1 MLKVVYPGTFDPL
14 TRGHEDIVRRAARLF
29 DRVIVGVADS
39 EAKRPFFTTGERV
52 AMAREV
58 LASYANV
65 EVAPFSA
72 LLMDFVHAQDARVIL
87 RGLRAASDFE
97 YEFQM
102 AGMNRNLYPDVETL
116 FLTPSEQYMF
126 VSATIVREIARFGG
140 DVSPFVHPLVLAK
153 LAAKVARQRG

>member
-29 DRVIVGVADS
+29 DRVVVGVADS
-39 EAKRPFFTTGERV
+39 AAKHPFFTTSERV
-52 AMAREV
+52 EMAREV
-58 LASYANV
+58 LSPFANV
-65 EVAPFSA
+65 EVAPFSS
-72 LLMDFVHAQDARVIL
+72 LLMDFVHEQQARVIL

-102 AGMNRNLYPDVETL
+102 AGMNRNLYPEVETL
-116 FLTPSEQYMF
+116 FLTPSEEFMF

-140 DVSPFVHPLVLAK
+140 DIASFVHPVVLSR
-153 LAAKVARQRG
+153 LRAKVAAQRG

>member
-29 DRVIVGVADS
+29 DRVVVGVADS
-39 EAKRPFFTTGERV
+39 ESKRPFFTAEERV
-52 AMAREV
+52 AMANEV

-65 EVAPFSA
+65 QVTAFSS

-140 DVSPFVHPLVLAK
+140 DVSPFVHPVVLAR
-153 LAAKVARQRG
+153 LAAKVAGQRR